1 MNVKTAELLLLEG
14 YTNVFV
20 VDPPDDLNDYILI
33 SNSGGFGVESK
44 GDTELSLPTI
54 QIIVKDK
61 TYKDCKDTIDGIIKY
76 LQFLTL
82 DEINTKLTDNNSRL
96 AGYYLQSDI
105 LELGKDEQIRYGM
118 SANFM
123 AYKNLRR

>member
-61 TYKDCKDTIDGIIKY
+61 TYKTCKDTVDGIIKY

-82 DEINTKLTDNNSRL
+82 DEINTKLTGNNSRL

-105 LELGKDEQIRYGM
+105 FELGKDEQLRYSM
-118 SANFM
+118 SCNFM
-123 AYKNLRR
+123 TYKNLRR

>member
-118 SANFM
+118 STNFM

>member
-105 LELGKDEQIRYGM
+105 LEIGKDEQIRYGM